1 MNTIKQ
7 RAHEYAQERYM
18 KNGTSLMRAYAA
30 GAYDERRILQ
40 LEDLR
45 LVKHYEWCER
55 EAARVPFLT
64 PRERELY
71 VKSLFS
77 AVRWGK
83 QH

>member
-1 MNTIKQ
+1 MNIEKA
-7 RAHEYAQERYM
+7 REIAKKMHEYETRRDRLIL
-18 KNGTSLMRAYAA
+18 SL
-30 GAYDERRILQ
+30 GGDERLI
-40 LEDLR
+40 
-45 LVKHYEWCER
+45 KAYEWCER
-55 EAARVPFLT
+55 EAARVPYLT

>member
-1 MNTIKQ
+1 MNIEKA
-7 RAHEYAQERYM
+7 REIANKMHDYEARRER
-18 KNGTSLMRAYAA
+18 L
-30 GAYDERRILQ
+30 ILQ
-40 LEDLR
+40 LEDLG